1 MVIVMVQVP
10 WALMIV
16 CGHPP
21 CGAAALATH
30 QALKGSGQTTM
41 MTTGTKPYCETVN
54 LPAP

>member
-1 MVIVMVQVP
+1 
-10 WALMIV
+10 MIV

-21 CGAAALATH
+21 GGAAALATH

-41 MTTGTKPYCETVN
+41 MTTGCKPYCETVN